1 MVEPL
6 RMAGFDSACPWS
18 GGNGAPVHIQ
28 HWNYRAAMFQ
38 PGEELQNHNHTLN
51 WTDCILQC
59 LTLVLFIHKRHSF
72 LNHKLDHT

>member
-1 MVEPL
+1 MFLL
-6 RMAGFDSACPWS
+6 RRCARWMKLPIRCR
-18 GGNGAPVHIQ
+18 
-28 HWNYRAAMFQ
+28 NYRAAMFQ